1 MEARGVL
8 DRPTVKALE
17 ALLRAKRG
25 KLVVTLRKA
34 VSARRTTEVAS
45 LADLSGRATVTLD
58 DELGA
63 ALLDRQHRQLAEVE
77 AALGRLDRGE
87 YGFCHECDAF
97 IGVARL
103 RALPFAW
110 RCGRCQEGAESRER
124 LRSVPS

>member
-1 MEARGVL
+1 MEARGVP

-17 ALLRAKRG
+17 ALLKAKQRE
-25 KLVVTLRKA
+25 LIVTLRNA
-34 VSARRTTEVAS
+34 VNVRRTTDVGFAS
-45 LADLSGRATVTLD
+45 DLHGRATVTLD

-63 ALLDRQHRQLAEVE
+63 ALLDRQHRQLAEIE

-87 YGFCHECDAF
+87 YGFCHECDVF

-110 RCGRCQEGAESRER
+110 RCGQCQEGAESRER